1 MLSFA
6 GKTILITG
14 AAGGIGRATA
24 RLLASLDAN
33 IALTDTST
41 DALRQAAD
49 ELASG
54 AGRITTHQLD
64 VTDLASCREV
74 AGAVAGEH
82 GGVDHLVHA
91 AGIYPQ
97 VMVEDMTAE
106 QWRTVMSV
114 NVDGTFNIC
123 LAVIPV
129 LNDGSSIVNIASVA
143 AHRGSYSHA
152 HYSASKGAVV
162 SFTRSLARELA
173 PRTRVNAISPGLIET
188 AMTVETIKQIGPSL
202 LEGTPLKRFGTADE
216 VAGGIVF
223 LCSSLASFVT
233 GESLQVNGGLHMS

>member
-6 GKTILITG
+6 DKTVLITG

-24 RLLASLDAN
+24 QLLSKLGAN
-33 IALTDTST
+33 LALTDT
-41 DALRQAAD
+41 DMGALRSAAD
-49 ELASG
+49 EVAAGSG
-54 AGRITTHQLD
+54 RVTTHTLD
-64 VTDLASCREV
+64 VTDLASCKEV
-74 AGAVAGEH
+74 VAAVAKEH

-97 VMVEDMTAE
+97 VMVEDMTSE
-106 QWRTVMSV
+106 QWRKVMSV
-114 NVDGTFNIC
+114 NVDGTFHIC
-123 LAVIPV
+123 HAVIPV
-129 LNDGSSIVNIASVA
+129 LKDNSSIVNIASVA

-173 PRTRVNAISPGLIET
+173 PKTRVNAISPGVIET
-188 AMTVETIKQIGPSL
+188 AMTVETIKQVGSSL
-202 LEGTPLKRFGTADE
+202 LDSTLLKRFGTADE

-223 LCSSLASFVT
+223 LCSSLASYVT